1 MCLYSVVSV
10 LFILLIYRI
19 VQRGPEAIVPVPAS
33 VPMTV
38 A

>member
-1 MCLYSVVSV
+1 LYSVVSV

-19 VQRGPEAIVPVPAS
+19 VQRGPQAIVPVSTS
-33 VPMTV
+33 VPITI